1 MPPRRRAARR
11 GGSYRLESLSGL
23 WAAAPVFG
31 GLSLALF
38 FAGSGLPPF
47 SGFWPKAMLVKAMA
61 HIKAVGRDKAFADFM
76 TKPGPWVDRDLYI
89 TVFDM
94 TGKTLAHGANA
105 RLVGKD
111 NINMQ
116 DANGKYHVKERLE
129 IAKAKGKGQQEFAF
143 LNPMT
148 KQIEAKLMF
157 FERMDD
163 IVVACGSYKPA

>member
-1 MPPRRRAARR
+1 MPIARR
-11 GGSYRLESLSGL
+11 QFAFGALATTL
-23 WAAAPVFG
+23 AAATTAV
-31 GLSLALF
+31 SLPA
-38 FAGSGLPPF
+38 FAAEERAKPEEAR
-47 SGFWPKAMLVKAMA
+47 AMLAKAIA
-61 HIKAVGRDKAFADFM
+61 HLKAVGKDKALADFM
-76 TKPGPWVDRDLYI
+76 QKPGPWVDRDLYI

-148 KQIEAKLMF
+148 KQIEPKVMY
-157 FERMDD
+157 FEKVDD
-163 IVVACGSYKPA
+163 IVLACGSYKPV

>member
-1 MPPRRRAARR
+1 MHLPRRHFCLTLSSAATALALSPALALADEQRAAPNEAKA
-11 GGSYRLESLSGL
+11 LLSK
-23 WAAAPVFG
+23 
-31 GLSLALF
+31 AL
-38 FAGSGLPPF
+38 
-47 SGFWPKAMLVKAMA
+47 A
-61 HIKAVGRDKAFADFM
+61 HIKAVGKDKAFADFM
-76 TKPGPWVDRDLYI
+76 TKPGPFVDRDLYI
-89 TVFDM
+89 TVFDLN
-94 TGKTLAHGANA
+94 GKTLAHGANA

>member
-1 MPPRRRAARR
+1 
-11 GGSYRLESLSGL
+11 
-23 WAAAPVFG
+23 
-31 GLSLALF
+31 
-38 FAGSGLPPF
+38 
-47 SGFWPKAMLVKAMA
+47 
-61 HIKAVGRDKAFADFM
+61 
-76 TKPGPWVDRDLYI
+76 
-89 TVFDM
+89 M

-148 KQIEAKLMF
+148 KQIEPKLMF
-157 FERMDD
+157 FEKVED
-163 IVVACGSYKPA
+163 IVVACGSYKPV

>member
-1 MPPRRRAARR
+1 MQLHRRHFCLLA
-11 GGSYRLESLSGL
+11 STGL
-23 WAAAPVFG
+23 ALAAAPA
-31 GLSLALF
+31 LASNERATPDEARALL
-38 FAGSGLPPF
+38 A
-47 SGFWPKAMLVKAMA
+47 KAIA
-61 HIKAVGRDKAFADFM
+61 HIKSAGQDKAFADFM
-76 TKPGPWVDRDLYI
+76 TKPGPFVDRDLYI
-89 TVFDM
+89 TVFDLS
-94 TGKTLAHGANA
+94 GKTLAHGANA

-116 DANGKYHVKERLE
+116 DANGKFHVKERLD

-157 FERMDD
+157 FERVGE

>member
-1 MPPRRRAARR
+1 MTLARR
-11 GGSYRLESLSGL
+11 HFAHLL
-23 WAAAPVFG
+23 AAVAVCT
-31 GLSLALF
+31 ALP
-38 FAGSGLPPF
+38 AVASEERAKPEEAR
-47 SGFWPKAMLVKAMA
+47 AMLAKAIA
-61 HIKAVGRDKAFADFM
+61 HVKAVGKEKAFADFM
-76 TKPGPWVDRDLYI
+76 QKPGPWIDRDLYI

-94 TGKTLAHGANA
+94 NGKTLAHGANA

-148 KQIEAKLMF
+148 KQIEPKLMF
-157 FERMDD
+157 FEKVDD
-163 IVVACGSYKPA
+163 IVIACGSYKPA

>member
-1 MPPRRRAARR
+1 MSMQRRHFCLIAGAA
-11 GGSYRLESLSGL
+11 L
-23 WAAAPVFG
+23 AAA
-31 GLSLALF
+31 
-38 FAGSGLPPF
+38 LPAAQAADERAKPEEA
-47 SGFWPKAMLVKAMA
+47 KAMLAKAIA
-61 HIKAVGRDKAFADFM
+61 HIKSAGKDKAFADFM

-89 TVFDM
+89 TVFDLS
-94 TGKTLAHGANA
+94 GKTLAHGANA

-116 DANGKYHVKERLE
+116 DANGKYHVKERLD

>member
-1 MPPRRRAARR
+1 MSLHRRHFCLVAATALATALPAARASEER
-11 GGSYRLESLSGL
+11 AKPEEAR
-23 WAAAPVFG
+23 
-31 GLSLALF
+31 
-38 FAGSGLPPF
+38 
-47 SGFWPKAMLVKAMA
+47 AMLAKAIA
-61 HIKAVGRDKAFADFM
+61 HIKAVGKDRAFADFM
-76 TKPGPWVDRDLYI
+76 TKPGPWVDRDLYV
-89 TVFDM
+89 TVFDLN
-94 TGKTLAHGANA
+94 GKTLAHGANG

-116 DANGKYHVKERLE
+116 DANGKYHVKERLD

-157 FERMDD
+157 FERLDD